1 LKHPGKL
8 RAIFEKTKASLIQNH
23 MTTVCSIN
31 PDEPQPEMIR
41 EAADAIQRG
50 GVVVFPTRCLYGLGA
65 DAMNSEA
72 VDRVFDLKQR
82 PAHNPILVLIDRRSE
97 LVQLVKSVPTVAK
110 DLMDYFWPGRIT
122 LVFEAAG
129 RLPVN
134 LTAGTGK
141 IGIRMPGHGVARSL
155 AKAVKSPITGTS
167 ANLSG
172 QPGCSHIKNLEPQV
186 AHGLDLILDAGRL
199 KGGVGSTVVDVSA
212 GDLKILRE
220 GEVKAQKLF
229 AL

>member
-1 LKHPGKL
+1 
-8 RAIFEKTKASLIQNH
+8 
-23 MTTVCSIN
+23 
-31 PDEPQPEMIR
+31 MIR
-41 EAADAIQRG
+41 ETADVIQRG
-50 GVVVFPTRCLYGLGA
+50 GVVAFPTRCLYGLGA
-65 DAMNSEA
+65 DALNPVA

-82 PAHNPILVLIDRRSE
+82 PAQNPILVLIDRRSVLE
-97 LVQLVKSVPTVAK
+97 QLVKSIPAVATA
-110 DLMDYFWPGRIT
+110 LMDHFWPGRIT
-122 LVFEAAG
+122 LVFEAAD

-141 IGIRMPGHGVARSL
+141 IGIRMPGHRVARAL
-155 AKAVKSPITGTS
+155 VKAVNSPMTGTS

-172 QPGCSHIKNLEPQV
+172 RPGCPHIKKLEPQL

-212 GDLKILRE
+212 GDLKVLRE
-220 GEVKAQKLF
+220 GEIKAHKLF